1 MKSHTT
7 RRYRERLAALPEH
20 VRRSAN
26 QAYSLF
32 KNNPSHPGLR
42 FKQVHNPPPT
52 YSVRVGMGYRTVAM
66 ADGFSPEAA
75 RPEGPTPEPIP
86 NRMKPIANVVCEQLV
101 R

>member
-52 YSVRVGMGYRTVAM
+52 YSVRVGMGYRAVGVLSGDTVTWFWIGTHAEY
-66 ADGFSPEAA
+66 D
-75 RPEGPTPEPIP
+75 
-86 NRMKPIANVVCEQLV
+86 QLLTLL
-101 R
+101 